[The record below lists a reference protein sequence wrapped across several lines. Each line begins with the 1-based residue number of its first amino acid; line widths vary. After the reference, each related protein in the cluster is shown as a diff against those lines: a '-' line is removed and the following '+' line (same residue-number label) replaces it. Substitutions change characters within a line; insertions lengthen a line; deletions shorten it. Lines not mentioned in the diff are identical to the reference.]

1 MKKAGLK
8 FYVHPGEPQL
18 DLAKL
23 NADLY
28 KIWEDE
34 HYKGGRGK
42 TKKKGEREMS
52 YSELTDYGFCNG
64 FMVGDDYLNPFTYG
78 DLNQII
84 KYYKKGMIDHL
95 DLMEKWHLR
104 TCKQ

>member
-34 HYKGGRGK
+34 HYKDCEPLKAKSKNIKYRI
-42 TKKKGEREMS
+42 KKDDGTFLNAGTGENSWFTLDDARKLVDYSKG
-52 YSELTDYGFCNG
+52 
-64 FMVGDDYLNPFTYG
+64 
-78 DLNQII
+78 QII
-84 KYYKKGMIDHL
+84 VESDGMNELWEIF
-95 DLMEKWHLR
+95 
-104 TCKQ
+104 